1 MWYVSQVPC
10 DMSCVMCY
18 MSHDMWQSE
27 FETFRK
33 WWQVL
38 YFWNQDDSR
47 ITIGHMTCVTDVMWH
62 FMCHVLHVA
71 WHVTEWIWDILKI
84 MASTI
89 FLKIGWLKDYYG
101 TYGMCHRCDVTFHVM
116 CYMSHDMCQSKF
128 GTLRKWWQ
136 VLYFLNHNDSRI
148 TMAHMTYVTGVMS
161 HFMSCVTCHMT
172 CDKVNLGH
180 SENRGKCHIFET
192 RMSQGL
198 QWDISKTS
206 FKNI

>member
-1 MWYVSQVPC
+1 MWHVSQVSCHISCNVLHVSWHVTENYGKFYIFETRMTQGLQYDMWYVSQVPC

-18 MSHDMWQSE
+18 MSHCMWQSE

-116 CYMSHDMCQSKF
+116 CYMSHDMWQS
-128 GTLRKWWQ
+128 
-136 VLYFLNHNDSRI
+136 
-148 TMAHMTYVTGVMS
+148 
-161 HFMSCVTCHMT
+161 
-172 CDKVNLGH
+172 
-180 SENRGKCHIFET
+180 
-192 RMSQGL
+192 
-198 QWDISKTS
+198 
-206 FKNI
+206 